1 MGISALNESH
11 TLQLT
16 MIPIRPLVRR
26 LRPFYFIVRLFMLQ
40 NKKPFCRR
48 LMRVE
53 HSNVSTDCIKD
64 LF

>member
-1 MGISALNESH
+1 MSAMGISVLNKSQ

-40 NKKPFCRR
+40 NK
-48 LMRVE
+48 
-53 HSNVSTDCIKD
+53 S
-64 LF
+64 LFAVD